1 MIAPRTNVEL
11 NQRERRKAG
20 FSLLELVVSLAVFL
34 VISGAIIG
42 SLGYFQ
48 KNYRGSEI
56 RVALEQKVRAA
67 LELMAQEISQAG
79 LQPSGVD
86 TNGLGSAL
94 ATVAASACSGTP
106 LKCISANAS
115 PQWVQVT
122 TVAGIYKGEHLRVD
136 TGPGPDCY
144 TASNCEDV
152 SVVDVNAGPP
162 AQIKATFS
170 QTHYAQTI
178 SSTVYPTPIYGMGSY
193 PQGIV
198 PPGLASPPP
207 SGGSSS
213 GQLELFGDLN
223 GAGNSL
229 LAVIY
234 ACPGT
239 FPGPFTRTL
248 YDATTGSQI
257 SSINL
262 IDNVTACQFTY
273 PATPFPTVNV
283 GGTTESVVMSVGITL
298 TAQSAMNDPQT
309 GQPITVTKSFLN
321 IQPRNVIS
329 AFNEA
334 SGTVANEL
342 QPNPGT
348 LP

>member
-1 MIAPRTNVEL
+1 MFES
-11 NQRERRKAG
+11 NQREKRDTG
-20 FSLLELVVSLAVFL
+20 FSLLELLISLAVFL
-34 VISGAIIG
+34 VISGATIG

-56 RVALEQKVRAA
+56 RSALEQKVRAA

-86 TNGLGSAL
+86 TDGLGVPL

-106 LKCISANAS
+106 LKCITGNSTTA
-115 PQWVQVT
+115 QWVQVT
-122 TVAGIYKGEHLRVD
+122 TVAGIYVGEYLRID

-144 TASNCEDV
+144 SSYCEDV
-152 SVVDVNAGPP
+152 SVVAVSAGPP

-170 QTHYAQTI
+170 QNHFAQTI
-178 SSTVYPTPIYGMGSY
+178 GSTVYPTPIYGMGSY

-198 PPGLASPPP
+198 PPGMTSPPP

-234 ACPGT
+234 ACPST

-273 PATPFPTVNV
+273 PATPFPTVSV
-283 GGTTESVVMSVGITL
+283 GGTTVSVVTSVGITL
-298 TAQSAMNDPQT
+298 TAQSTMNDPQT
-309 GQPITVTKSFLN
+309 GQPIIVTKSFLN
-321 IQPRNVIS
+321 IQPRNVVS

>member
-1 MIAPRTNVEL
+1 MLKVKQPVK
-11 NQRERRKAG
+11 REAG
-20 FSLLELVVSLAVFL
+20 FSLIELAVSLAVFL
-34 VISGAIIG
+34 VISGAVVG
-42 SLGYFQ
+42 SLNYFQ

-86 TNGLGSAL
+86 TDGLGMPL
-94 ATVAASACSGTP
+94 ATVASSACSGSP
-106 LKCISANAS
+106 LKCISASAS

-122 TVAGIYKGEHLRVD
+122 TIAGIYKGEYLRID
-136 TGPGPDCY
+136 IGPGPDCY
-144 TASNCEDV
+144 TSSNCEDV
-152 SVVDVNAGPP
+152 AVVDLSAGPP

-170 QTHYAQTI
+170 QNHYAQTI

-213 GQLELFGDLN
+213 GQLEIFGDLN
-223 GAGNSL
+223 GAGNTL
-229 LAVIY
+229 QAVIY
-234 ACPGT
+234 ACPSS
-239 FPGPFTRTL
+239 FPGSFTRTL
-248 YDATTGSQI
+248 YDATSGSQI

-273 PATPFPTVNV
+273 PATPFPTVSV
-283 GGTTESVVMSVGITL
+283 GGTTESVVTSVGITL
-298 TAQSAMNDPQT
+298 TAQSTMDDPQT

-342 QPNPGT
+342 QPNPAT